1 MSNVIN
7 KKDLAE
13 KLAEEFGCSKKDA
26 TAYVQFV
33 FDTVAD
39 TLKDNGTVD
48 VFGFGK
54 FSISERAARTGIN
67 PATKEKIEIAFCAIP
82 ATGSTSGFSCCA
94 RKAQASPF
102 DIKTALAGRTLPPIC
117 RPLAEERRTD
127 ERRTIQNLFAT
138 ERR

>member
-67 PATKEKIEIAFCAIP
+67 PATKEKIEIA
-82 ATGSTSGFSCCA
+82 
-94 RKAQASPF
+94 ASKSVKF
-102 DIKTALAGRTLPPIC
+102 NASLALIVAVMSVDSIM
-117 RPLAEERRTD
+117 
-127 ERRTIQNLFAT
+127 NLLFFHVIILYT
-138 ERR
+138 KLR